1 MVRAE
6 RLSERRLE
14 GLHSVPLNIAED
26 EIFPQELSGNVIM
39 FMNNLFKQSL

>member
-6 RLSERRLE
+6 RLSERLE

-26 EIFPQELSGNVIM
+26 EIFPQELPGNVIM
-39 FMNNLFKQSL
+39 FMNNLFKHQSL